1 MCRLCIFVTIYN
13 PGALI
18 CDFVCVCTGLKPTT
32 GAFFFY
38 MLTVAL
44 CAYTAT
50 SMAFAISADQTV
62 VAIANI
68 FMTITCVFMMV
79 MHTHQHTP
87 VQTLVHTHPEPAYM
101 KMAAASGSEKISQ
114 CEGLL
119 DLHFFLMDSRGR
131 RLCLIVQKVMEKWP
145 YFWLDSWPDRFVYC
159 FMWVTSVLRLH
170 RLTSNILVYFLF
182 KLYLTRKSL

>member
-1 MCRLCIFVTIYN
+1 MCRVCIFVTIYN
-13 PGALI
+13 PGTLI
-18 CDFVCVCTGLKPTT
+18 CDFVCVCTGLKPTA

-68 FMTITCVFMMV
+68 FMTISCVFMMV

-131 RLCLIVQKVMEKWP
+131 RLCLIVQKVMEK
-145 YFWLDSWPDRFVYC
+145 
-159 FMWVTSVLRLH
+159 
-170 RLTSNILVYFLF
+170 
-182 KLYLTRKSL
+182 